1 MLFKR
6 VNVCRYASALSL
18 GDERWIWL
26 RPCVVLASVVALRY
40 EFRRQKY
47 HHVLRYSMVGLAA
60 HLFTTLFLCNQKEPT
75 KTPLTTA
82 SKWSVHVTNL
92 TPPGSE

>member
-1 MLFKR
+1 VDPTLGLKNLWRDILVSFKPLLFKR

-40 EFRRQKY
+40 EFQRR
-47 HHVLRYSMVGLAA
+47 GC
-60 HLFTTLFLCNQKEPT
+60 TIE
-75 KTPLTTA
+75 
-82 SKWSVHVTNL
+82 
-92 TPPGSE
+92 